1 MGRYVGKKMEQ
12 FNINRF
18 IQRQQRD
25 TARLSRAAWNVGATH
40 QWFGKLTRDQQ
51 ADRVLI
57 WVEEALQHAN
67 DRRAERPGRITGQ
80 L

>member
-1 MGRYVGKKMEQ
+1 MEQ
-12 FNINRF
+12 FNFNSF

-25 TARLSRAAWNVGATH
+25 TSRLSRAAWNVGATH
-40 QWFGKLTRDQQ
+40 KWFKALPEDKQ
-51 ADRVLI
+51 AERVLV

-67 DRRAERPGRITGQ
+67 DRRAERPGRVVGQ